1 MRVGGKGRARAGICK
16 QGFHLICKN
25 RHYSGINLHLSS
37 GNASRPHLTVNGLGM
52 AVRFTGELC
61 ATVQRTGTIDQYG
74 ISQIARTTR
83 LQFCTLS

>member
-25 RHYSGINLHLSS
+25 RHCSGINLHLSS